1 MARVYQSRG
10 LIDPSMYQ
18 LMSNNMNERIR
29 QDRESRRPVVEM
41 LQGAVT
47 TLGSA
52 YDDWSK
58 QKGRDRYLKR
68 VLEDN
73 PEFAKYKDNPFFK
86 AGMHEFVRTGESSP
100 LMSFLSAERAAE
112 EKADTKKWHDAVRA
126 EQARERYAKNLE
138 LYNSADTEAKKQQY
152 LLANQALEAEFDNI
166 FGQQMEDYAKAAAA
180 DEVAARQLAYELDQD
195 KKEKEAKERQSDS
208 TKYWIQQNI
217 MPTGSVKGEGYKGK
231 DGKWHTTK
239 SAETVRG
246 EIAEFINRN
255 PDLNDSDKKELLDK
269 LFGNKTQSE
278 LNQNARDSAVATGE
292 GQKVTTSLEDKTKA
306 DSAWGKL
313 KEGRAIFG
321 DEESV
326 FLKVYGNDKDKMAK
340 YHAVND

>member
-10 LIDPSMYQ
+10 LIDPTMYQ

-68 VLEDN
+68 VMEEN
-73 PEFAKYKDNPFFK
+73 PEFEKYKSNPFFK

-152 LLANQALEAEFDNI
+152 LLANQALEAEFGNI
-166 FGQQMEDYAKAAAA
+166 FGQQMEDYAKAAAV

-239 SAETVRG
+239 KAEAVRG

-255 PDLNDSDKKELLDK
+255 PDLNEDDKKELLDK

-278 LNQNARDSAVATGE
+278 LNQNAADTANAAHTGKKTGE
-292 GQKVTTSLEDKTKA
+292 ALSDADNKKTAEGYTGKTLNSLAWKKIPEDVRK
-306 DSAWGKL
+306 
-313 KEGRAIFG
+313 
-321 DEESV
+321 
-326 FLKVYGNDKDKMAK
+326 FLKRDASGNVTMKE
-340 YHAVND
+340 

>member
-47 TLGSA
+47 TFGSA

-58 QKGRDRYLKR
+58 QMGRNRYLKR
-68 VLEDN
+68 VMEEN
-73 PEFAKYKDNPFFK
+73 PEFEKYKSNPFFK
-86 AGMHEFVRTGESSP
+86 AGMHEFIRTGESSP
-100 LMSFLSAERAAE
+100 LMSFLSAERAAAEKE
-112 EKADTKKWHDAVRA
+112 ETKKWHDAVRA

-138 LYNSADTEAKKQQY
+138 LFNSADTETKKQQY
-152 LLANQALEAEFDNI
+152 MLANQALEQEFGPI

-180 DEVAARQLAYELDQD
+180 DEVAARQLAYELEQD

-217 MPTGSVKGEGYKGK
+217 MPTGSVKGEGKGK
-231 DGKWHTTK
+231 NRK

-255 PDLNDSDKKELLDK
+255 PDLNDDDKKELLDK
-269 LFGNKTQSE
+269 LFGNKTQNE
-278 LNQNARDSAVATGE
+278 LNQSARDSAVSSDE
-292 GQKVTTSLEDKTKA
+292 GKKVTTSLEEKAKA
-306 DSAWGKL
+306 DAAWTKL
-313 KEGRAIFG
+313 QEGRAVFG
-321 DEESV
+321 EEESV
-326 FLKVYGNDKDKMAK
+326 FLKVYGNDKNKMAK

>member
-100 LMSFLSAERAAE
+100 LMSFLSAERAAD
-112 EKADTKKWHDAVRA
+112 EKAETKKWHDAIRA

-138 LYNSADTEAKKQQY
+138 LYNGADTETKKQQY
-152 LLANQALEAEFDNI
+152 LLANQALEAEFGKNF

-239 SAETVRG
+239 KAETVRG

-255 PDLNDSDKKELLDK
+255 PDLNDDDKKELLDK

-278 LNQNARDSAVATGE
+278 LNQNAADNANAAHTGKKTDEALSDADNKKTAE
-292 GQKVTTSLEDKTKA
+292 GYAGKKFNSL
-306 DSAWGKL
+306 AWK
-313 KEGRAIFG
+313 KIP
-321 DEESV
+321 EEV
-326 FLKVYGNDKDKMAK
+326 KKFLKRDASGNVTMKE
-340 YHAVND
+340 